1 MKSVKKVVLS
11 MVLVAMAALTACGG
25 EKSAENQADC
35 KVAYA
40 ENGKAYTL
48 IDRDATWGKNVFKK
62 NDMEKFLKH
71 VATDKDVGERE
82 TQCDDKQDP
91 EYSYVI
97 YNVKGHENAQIK
109 LLHHTKFKMEEKYLY
124 VISDDDYSQYDEGKK
139 ATEKGMPALKK

>member
-1 MKSVKKVVLS
+1 MKSVKKVVLP

-71 VATDKDVGERE
+71 EATDKDVGERE

-97 YNVKGHENAQIK
+97 YNVKGHENAKVK
-109 LLHHTKFKMEEKYLY
+109 LMHYTNVKMEEKYSY
-124 VISDDDYSQYDEGKK
+124 VVPHDEYLKYDSDKEK
-139 ATEKGMPALKK
+139 TEN